1 MVLQEPDLPS
11 VHHAGW
17 ITCRWLVGTAD
28 PVADVRARHDALGGE
43 DAQGQSLAG
52 MYILLTASLD
62 FFRPSGEGSRMQMP
76 QTCCGLSGG
85 FGPIRR
91 PLFYGIRL
99 CSVSLLILVSS

>member
-1 MVLQEPDLPS
+1 MADL
-11 VHHAGW
+11 
-17 ITCRWLVGTAD
+17 
-28 PVADVRARHDALGGE
+28 VADVRAARCPWGARMRKGSHSPA
-43 DAQGQSLAG
+43 

-62 FFRPSGEGSRMQMP
+62 FFRPSSEGSRMQMA
-76 QTCCGLSGG
+76 QTCFGLSGG